1 MAEEQKP
8 DNEPVEPGKSNAGPD
23 TPDKTKT
30 RIHLSH
36 DGLFKA
42 AFDNKHLAESFARE
56 NLPAEITNA
65 QKHDLYLGETCAE
78 E

>member
-8 DNEPVEPGKSNAGPD
+8 DNEPVEPGKSDGGPG
-23 TPDKTKT
+23 TPGKTKT

-42 AFDNKHLAESFARE
+42 AFDNKHLTKSFTRK
-56 NLPAEITNA
+56 NLPAVITKDVKSA
-65 QKHDLYLGETCAE
+65 SRGKSKY
-78 E
+78 